1 MYRIDSCPCCQS
13 SDLRLYPAVVAPFL
27 AWYAFRTPPFRCSL
41 MECRNCSL
49 RFFDSRLTPEEVER
63 LYTGYRG
70 EEYFR
75 SRHRCEF
82 WYTRK
87 FNTGVGHDG
96 TAIALEKAGCRSLP
110 QEARRSRNDRGGMD
124 YGGDEGQFIPDAVG
138 KEKYVFELSDAAPV
152 KGVTK
157 IGSEAEL
164 RARRFD
170 LVMICHVLEHCSD
183 PARRLRSSRN
193 WAAASPRSATSSC
206 RTNATTFVSPA
217 GESCLSGTSP
227 GCCGVR
233 RA

>member
-27 AWYAFRTPPFRCSL
+27 AWYAVRTPPFRCSL

-96 TAIALEKAGCRSLP
+96 TAIALRKQVA
-110 QEARRSRNDRGGMD
+110 EAFLKRHVDLGTIAAALD

-164 RARRFD
+164 RRG
-170 LVMICHVLEHCSD
+170 
-183 PARRLRSSRN
+183 
-193 WAAASPRSATSSC
+193 
-206 RTNATTFVSPA
+206 VS
-217 GESCLSGTSP
+217 TW
-227 GCCGVR
+227 
-233 RA
+233 